1 MGLLAR
7 AFTRR
12 NLFAIAAGVFL
23 VGAPLIAF
31 DFWLGGVI
39 DRQGQA
45 EADAS
50 AKRAIALAESRT
62 TAVIMALDGLAGRGI
77 DSCEPAHI
85 KAMRTALFQTI
96 PAKEVSIVGPDGQTL
111 CTDSGL
117 PLGERTQ
124 VASEPLLG
132 GSGYTLD
139 VVHIV
144 NGPQMVRF
152 HRIVDNG
159 PNEIAALVPA
169 SLFIPHVT
177 SQGLRFIANVHIDTP
192 GGISLINTAAHAGV
206 LPKDLLIGKARSDKY
221 GLSVEIALS
230 RDHTVANDSDL
241 KWLRMFATGALV
253 MIILAFAFLMP
264 RNDSNNP
271 VAELKRALR
280 AGELVP
286 YYQPVVDIRS
296 GQLRGAE
303 VLVRWRK
310 PDGTVVLP
318 GSFIPLAESS
328 GLILEMTRDLM
339 RRVCVEAG
347 PAFGLRPGMKI
358 AFNFAGQLFR
368 NDSIVKDVRNIFF
381 GSEIKL
387 SQVVLELTE
396 RDPIKNFTETRQ
408 IIAALQD
415 LGVRIAIDD
424 VGTGHSGLSY
434 MLKLG
439 VDIIKI
445 DKMFVDA
452 IGTDRNSTTIVET
465 LVDLAHNMRMDVVAE
480 GVENFE
486 QVIHLRDLGIRSAQG
501 YVFAPPLPGSAF
513 LQLVEAID
521 PLPSV
526 AVEKLAM
533 VRAKVA

>member
-1 MGLLAR
+1 MGLVAR

-45 EADAS
+45 EVDAS
-50 AKRAIALAESRT
+50 AKRAIGLAESRT
-62 TAVIMALDGLAGRGI
+62 ATVIAALDSLAARDV
-77 DSCEPAHI
+77 DSCDPAHI
-85 KAMRTALFQTI
+85 EAMRTALFEVI
-96 PAKEVSIVGPDGQTL
+96 PIKEISLIGPDGKTICSDL
-111 CTDSGL
+111 GL
-117 PLGERTQ
+117 PPGERQTI
-124 VASEPLLG
+124 ASEPVTG
-132 GSGYTLD
+132 VSGYTLD
-139 VVHIV
+139 VIHIV
-144 NGPQMVRF
+144 NGARMVRF
-152 HRIVDNG
+152 RRIVGDG

-192 GGISLINTAAHAGV
+192 GGVSLIKDAAHADA
-206 LPKDLLIGKARSDKY
+206 LPDDLITGKAKSEKY
-221 GLSVEIALS
+221 GLSVEIAIS
-230 RDHTVANDSDL
+230 RARATANSEDL
-241 KWLRMFATGALV
+241 KWLELFATGGVV
-253 MIILAFAFLMP
+253 MIVLAFAFLMP
-264 RNDSNNP
+264 RGVANNP
-271 VAELKRALR
+271 VAELQRALK

-310 PDGTVVLP
+310 PDGTLVMP

-339 RRVCVEAG
+339 RRACAEAG
-347 PAFGLRPGMKI
+347 PALGLRPGMKI
-358 AFNFAGQLFR
+358 AFNFASQLFR
-368 NDSIVKDVRNIFF
+368 NESIVKDVRNIFF

-396 RDPIKNFTETRQ
+396 RDPIENFAETRQ
-408 IIAALQD
+408 IIAALQG

-486 QVIHLRDLGIRSAQG
+486 QVMHLRDLGIRSAQG

-513 LQLVEAID
+513 LALVEAID
-521 PLPSV
+521 PLPTA
-526 AVEKLAM
+526 AVEKLTAA
-533 VRAKVA
+533 RAKVA